1 MDKFSEV
8 NAGPPQGC
16 RCKVAVSRAA
26 LEQHD
31 PAFRETALSQAE
43 RISPAR
49 PMDFEGL
56 KA

>member
-1 MDKFSEV
+1 MDKFSEA
-8 NAGPPQGC
+8 NASP
-16 RCKVAVSRAA
+16 CKAAVSRAA

-49 PMDFEGL
+49 PMDFEGFN
-56 KA
+56 A